1 MISRTSSLRF
11 KSSPVPLSEIA
22 RELHVDAII
31 QGSVIVSTH
40 KLGIRVQLVDP
51 FANRHLWGASYEA
64 QLDEIVGL
72 QRQIAG
78 AIAKELRGR
87 LKPTA
92 ELRLTAVPRRIQ
104 PEVYEACMMGRLF
117 WNRRTEMDLE
127 KGIERFEQAIALD
140 PTYAEAYVGIAD
152 SLIMLGIFGLRPP
165 RDTFP
170 NARTA
175 AEKALHLDPDNAAA
189 QTSLG
194 TILDTYYWDA
204 HSAEQR
210 FKRALELNP
219 NSATAHQW
227 YGSALSTV
235 GRNHEAIALVEKA
248 RTLDPLSLVMNAF
261 LGLTYLRL
269 GSSPGPSTR
278 RGWPLSS
285 IRITRSR
292 TTFCLARCAP
302 PASLSMLLWRPKPP
316 AGFRETVC
324 RSPRMPVMPTRELA
338 VG

>member
-1 MISRTSSLRF
+1 
-11 KSSPVPLSEIA
+11 
-22 RELHVDAII
+22 
-31 QGSVIVSTH
+31 
-40 KLGIRVQLVDP
+40 
-51 FANRHLWGASYEA
+51 
-64 QLDEIVGL
+64 
-72 QRQIAG
+72 
-78 AIAKELRGR
+78 
-87 LKPTA
+87 
-92 ELRLTAVPRRIQ
+92 
-104 PEVYEACMMGRLF
+104 
-117 WNRRTEMDLE
+117 
-127 KGIERFEQAIALD
+127 
-140 PTYAEAYVGIAD
+140 
-152 SLIMLGIFGLRPP
+152 MLGIFGLRPP

-261 LGLTYLRL
+261 LGLTYFKARQF
-269 GSSPGPSTR
+269 TR
-278 RGWPLSS
+278 AVNAARVAVELDPNNPFAHYIL
-285 IRITRSR
+285 SR
-292 TTFCLARCAP
+292 TLCATGEFEHAVVEAEAACRLSGSRLPFAAHAGYAYARAGSRVKAEAVLDQLEELRATRYVSAYESAVIYLALEDVSAAAQWLER
-302 PASLSMLLWRPKPP
+302 SL
-316 AGFRETVC
+316 EE
-324 RSPRMPVMPTRELA
+324 RSAKLTEILDPVFDAARDHPVLHKIMRELGLTQQFGPA
-338 VG
+338 QAKESLPC